1 MFIVLIHTCM
11 HTYIHTYIHAYIH
24 TYIQT
29 DRQTYNT
36 LIQYITLHYITL
48 HCIAVQC
55 STVHYTT
62 VRDITYIH
70 SYILSYQIIIHD
82 IRLRILFIAIVRHRP
97 IVMGIQFPT
106 KQLRQFQKY
115 VDFKM
120 GSYIT
125 SPQKKVKW
133 NLKNIPPLEKGKQSS
148 TLQIHQVWGSKN
160 FFYFFSEVFF
170 KRSFSLSFFRGS
182 AGFQCRLICG
192 FIYGCFFGRSIPN

>member
-160 FFYFFSEVFF
+160 FF
-170 KRSFSLSFFRGS
+170 L
-182 AGFQCRLICG
+182 L
-192 FIYGCFFGRSIPN
+192 FFGGVF